1 MTTSQQPSTTSSKF
15 ENSIA
20 VLSLLGI
27 SAYLL
32 LHYVT
37 DAGQE
42 IVTFPLKAALIDALA
57 PFYHGPHDISVPVMQ
72 LPLFAVL
79 LLGGIPLVYQ
89 LAVKLL
95 HADFGADLLAGVSI
109 VTAVMLNEYLAG
121 SLVVLMLSGGAA
133 LEHYAVRKASSVL
146 EALSRRMPSVAHRKS
161 DDTLVDITTEQV
173 NIGDILLILPHEIC
187 PVDGTV
193 MEGTGTMD
201 ESYLT
206 GEPYLMS
213 KTSGS
218 VVMSGAINGDSAL
231 TIRADKLSVDSRYAK
246 IMEVMRSSEQYRPNI
261 RRLGDQLGALYTPL
275 AVIIALS
282 AWALSGDVVR
292 FLAVLVVATPCPLLI
307 GIPVTIISSISLA
320 ARREI
325 IIKNPAILETIGTCR
340 TAIFDKTGTLTYG
353 RPTLTA
359 LIPGEGFNEPELLTL
374 IASLERYSKHPLAS
388 AILKAAEKAKIT
400 LLPVTQITELPGEG
414 LQGNVAGKRVQI
426 TSRKTFAEQHPDDQ
440 STLPPV
446 SGGLECV
453 ALINDVYAAT
463 LQFRDEVRTDS
474 SSFINHLQPNHH
486 FDRVML
492 VSGDRESEVRY
503 LAEKVG
509 IEHVYFSQ
517 SPEQKLEL
525 VKKETQNAKTIF
537 LGDGINDAPSLTAAT
552 IGIAFGQNSDITGES
567 ADAVIMDS
575 SLLKVD
581 ELFHIGERMRK
592 IALQSAVAGMAL
604 SLIGMVFAGV
614 GYLTPVAGA
623 ITQEIIDVF
632 AVLNALRA
640 AFPPK
645 SLSDFYKS
653 DSSKTHS
660 ETHRS
665 HRIGWLRA
673 AVLGANDGIVSTA
686 SLILGIAASHA
697 THNDIMLAGI
707 AGLVAGAM
715 SMAAGEYVSVS
726 SQSDTEHADLMR
738 EYKELNEN
746 VEHEKKELA
755 SIYMARGLDALLA
768 EQVAEQLM
776 AHDALGAHARDELGI
791 SEAGTARPIQAALTS
806 AATFAVGAFLPL
818 GIAMFVPL
826 DYLLVVVALSSL
838 LFLTLL
844 GSLAAYTGGSSVV
857 KGAWRV
863 VFWGALAMGLTSAVG
878 SFFGTVV

>member
-1 MTTSQQPSTTSSKF
+1 MIINSKS
-15 ENSIA
+15 ENIIA
-20 VLSLLGI
+20 ALSLFGI
-27 SAYLL
+27 CAYLL
-32 LHYVT
+32 LRYVF
-37 DAGQE
+37 DVGQE
-42 IVTFPLKAALIDALA
+42 VFTLPLNPSFGVFNQELQALSVQWA
-57 PFYHGPHDISVPVMQ
+57 SVP
-72 LPLFAVL
+72 LILVL
-79 LLGGIPLVYQ
+79 VLGGIPLVCQ
-89 LAVKLL
+89 LTLKLF
-95 HADFGADLLAGVSI
+95 HADFGADLLAGISI
-109 VTAVMLNEYLAG
+109 VTAVLLGEYLAG

-146 EALSRRMPSVAHRKS
+146 EALAKRMPSVAHRKAGEKL
-161 DDTLVDITTEQV
+161 TDITTEQV
-173 NIGDILLILPHEIC
+173 KIGDTLLILPHEIC

-193 MEGTGTMD
+193 LEGNGTMD

-206 GEPYLMS
+206 GEPYMMS
-213 KTSGS
+213 KTTGS
-218 VVMSGAINGDSAL
+218 LVMSGAINGDSAL
-231 TIRADKLSVDSRYAK
+231 TIHADKLSVDSRYAK

-275 AVIIALS
+275 AVVIALA
-282 AWALSGDVVR
+282 AWMLSGDVVR

-359 LIPGEGFNEPELLTL
+359 LIPAEGFTEQDILTL
-374 IASLERYSKHPLAS
+374 IASLERYSKHPLSS
-388 AILKAAEKAKIT
+388 AIVKAAEKESLS
-400 LLPVTQITELPGEG
+400 LLSVTNINELPGDG
-414 LQGNVAGKRVQI
+414 LKGNVDGKQLQI
-426 TSRKTFAEQHPDDQ
+426 TSRKRFVEQHPDIVDV
-440 STLPPV
+440 LPPII
-446 SGGLECV
+446 GGLECIV
-453 ALINDVYAAT
+453 LIDDTYAAT
-463 LQFRDEVRTDS
+463 LQFRDEVRIDS
-474 SSFINHLQPNHH
+474 SSFINHLRPNHL

-525 VKKETQNAKTIF
+525 VRAETKVAKTIF

-592 IALQSAVAGMAL
+592 IALQSAVGGMAL
-604 SLIGMVFAGV
+604 SLIGMVFAGW

-623 ITQEIIDVF
+623 VTQEVIDVL

-640 AFPPK
+640 AVPPK
-645 SLSDFYKS
+645 SLSDFLKME
-653 DSSKTHS
+653 KKMLPTHT
-660 ETHRS
+660 EKHRT

-686 SLILGIAASHA
+686 SLVVGIAASHA
-697 THNDIMLAGI
+697 THNNIVLTGV

-726 SQSDTEHADLMR
+726 SQADTEKADLLR
-738 EYKELNEN
+738 ESKELDSNEA
-746 VEHEKKELA
+746 HEKNELA
-755 SIYMARGLDALLA
+755 SIYVSRGLDPILA
-768 EQVAEQLM
+768 KQVAEQLM
-776 AHDALGAHARDELGI
+776 QHDALGAHARDELGI
-791 SEAGTARPIQAALTS
+791 SATGTARPIQAALAS
-806 AATFAVGAFLPL
+806 AAMFAVGAALPL
-818 GIAMFVPL
+818 LIVVFAPVADLIVFVSS
-826 DYLLVVVALSSL
+826 ASL
-838 LFLTLL
+838 LFLVLL
-844 GSLAAYTGGSSVV
+844 GVLAAYAGGAGII
-857 KGAWRV
+857 KGAFRV
-863 VFWGALAMGLTSAVG
+863 AFWGALAMGLTAAVG
-878 SFFGTVV
+878 SIFGTVV